1 MTKLYVPGCWGCE
14 TLLVCP
20 RHDRRFQQLLLVV
33 IALVACACSGP
44 IGLGSAANL
53 TETVCVVPS
62 GEPGSPGAVTVED
75 IADAAAVWH
84 ASDARVNMTVR
95 ALADGPQSECDT
107 VVSAEKQ
114 GYPCAATTMTGEH
127 IYLDLHDGCDL
138 RTVEPHELGHLLLG
152 GEHSE
157 DPADLMY
164 SASVVFYP
172 SAADLARLDAVA
184 SAR

>member
-1 MTKLYVPGCWGCE
+1 MTKL
-14 TLLVCP
+14 LAIL
-20 RHDRRFQQLLLVV
+20 

-44 IGLGSAANL
+44 IGLGTPANL

-62 GEPGSPGAVTVED
+62 AGVTVED

-95 ALADGPQSECDT
+95 AMADGPQSECDT

-152 GEHSE
+152 GDHS
-157 DPADLMY
+157 DRPRRPHVLRVRRLL
-164 SASVVFYP
+164 SV
-172 SAADLARLDAVA
+172 ARRSFTTQHDRQPIGHTCNKLECLDHQSPTTSTAL
-184 SAR
+184 RLLCRR